1 MLRYNNFLED
11 LILEKM
17 IQESALY
24 YTKEFKDKIYNIR
37 FKSPIAQNLIDIE
50 GVDVKADMTFISFGD
65 EKGNIKFSQI
75 KNILSLVKK
84 YYKEKYEKNWDSFME
99 EWLELFLKRIENS
112 EIKNNEINTLWN
124 DGGIKDAKS
133 RVETGIGRFVNKVF
147 PSKYTSEEVEKFVN
161 LFKKDEEDEDNF
173 ELVTGD
179 EIIKWYNQNTYIQD
193 SGDISGSCMR
203 YSRCSTYSDIYTQN
217 PEVCQ
222 LLILREGDKI
232 KGRALVWKLS
242 QGLGGA
248 EYFMDRVYA
257 IDEPTKLLFDD
268 WANKKEYLRKNS
280 NSQNQMK
287 KFMLGKITPDGQIIE
302 ENIDGEIRVQLK
314 KWRFDQ
320 YPYMDTFKKLE
331 IKSGVL
337 HNDNSRSKIGFYI
350 LESTS
355 GEFENTSG
363 KYSHYYSE
371 EIPEDEAVYSDYLDD
386 WIWRDS
392 ARRVTLGANR
402 GWYPDDYDGI
412 VYDTF
417 RDRWVNSEDAVY
429 SDWYGEYIYEED
441 AITCVTEIFINSQG
455 NFVIL
460 QETLSSEDN
469 EVIYIGDLDAAKF
482 FEDKYDY
489 EYFYS
494 GLLGNS
500 YGDRYIQKF
509 KCEVYKVDDLELTEL
524 DAEVLGK
531 EISGR
536 PYATDIIAYTWK
548 MDSELRSEIK
558 KALESKIKEIEY
570 KLSGKQT
577 KIAFAQFD
585 EEEDKKALEDKI
597 KKYKERLKE
606 IERYS

>member
-1 MLRYNNFLED
+1 
-11 LILEKM
+11 
-17 IQESALY
+17 
-24 YTKEFKDKIYNIR
+24 
-37 FKSPIAQNLIDIE
+37 
-50 GVDVKADMTFISFGD
+50 
-65 EKGNIKFSQI
+65 
-75 KNILSLVKK
+75 
-84 YYKEKYEKNWDSFME
+84 
-99 EWLELFLKRIENS
+99 
-112 EIKNNEINTLWN
+112 
-124 DGGIKDAKS
+124 
-133 RVETGIGRFVNKVF
+133 
-147 PSKYTSEEVEKFVN
+147 
-161 LFKKDEEDEDNF
+161 
-173 ELVTGD
+173 
-179 EIIKWYNQNTYIQD
+179 
-193 SGDISGSCMR
+193 MR
-203 YSRCSTYSDIYTQN
+203 YSRCSTYFDIYTQN

-232 KGRALVWKLS
+232 RGRALVWKLS

-257 IDEPTKLLFDD
+257 IDEPTKLLFHD

-287 KFMLGKITPDGQIIE
+287 KFMLGKITPDGEIIE
-302 ENIDGEIRVQLK
+302 ENIDGEIRVELK
-314 KWRFDQ
+314 KCRFDQ

-412 VYDTF
+412 EYDRF
-417 RDRWVNSEDAVY
+417 RDRWINSEDAVY
-429 SDWYGEYIYEED
+429 SDWCGGYIYEED

-455 NFVIL
+455 NFVIS
-460 QETLSSEDN
+460 EGTLSSEDSD
-469 EVIYIGDLDAAKF
+469 VIYIMDLDAYGF
-482 FEDKYDY
+482 FKDKYDY

-509 KCEVYKVDDLELTEL
+509 KCEVYKVDDLELIEL

-548 MDSELRSEIK
+548 MDSELKSELK
-558 KALESKIKEIEY
+558 KAIESKIKEIEY
-570 KLSGKQT
+570 KLSGKQM

-585 EEEDKKALEDKI
+585 EEEDKKALEDKL
-597 KKYKERLKE
+597 KKYRERLKE
-606 IERYS
+606 MKRYS